1 MGGNGREAFI
11 GINNAINAFLS
22 NAYKDKKYPKGTVA
36 SWKNR
41 FAQGKMKSA
50 TMVEILNQNG
60 YSMQSPEVWVKGPA
74 ISTTI
79 VYKTDESVETYH
91 TPTESY
97 KAALKEL
104 KIIKPKAFKFAN
116 VTGKT
121 IHEVVEIVMNEFA

>member
-50 TMVEILNQNG
+50 TMVDILTQNG

-79 VYKTDESVETYH
+79 VYKTDKSVETYE
-91 TPTESY
+91 TPTKNY
-97 KAALKEL
+97 KTALQEL
-104 KIIKPKAFKFAN
+104 KTICPNATKFAN

-121 IHEVVEIVMNEFA
+121 IQEVVEIVVNEFA